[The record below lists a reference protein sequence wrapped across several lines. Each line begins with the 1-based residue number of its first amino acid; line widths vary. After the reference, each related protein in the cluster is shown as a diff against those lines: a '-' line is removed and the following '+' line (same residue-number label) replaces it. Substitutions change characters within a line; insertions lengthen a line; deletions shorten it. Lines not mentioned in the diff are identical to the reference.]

1 MIISE
6 NEVLKRQ
13 FKNDLLNGNV
23 VPHSS
28 VIQFLCFN
36 PKKFKLI
43 FSLRPCRGGKFNK
56 KIILVLMVI
65 VINGIGDAESLV
77 GEYKE

>member
-1 MIISE
+1 MGEISTFKVTSAKKMIISE

-36 PKKFKLI
+36 PKKFKLSI
-43 FSLRPCRGGKFNK
+43 SLRPGSGWK
-56 KIILVLMVI
+56 
-65 VINGIGDAESLV
+65 G
-77 GEYKE
+77 

>member
-1 MIISE
+1 MGEISTFKVTSAKKMIISE

-43 FSLRPCRGGKFNK
+43 FSLRPGSGWK
-56 KIILVLMVI
+56 
-65 VINGIGDAESLV
+65 G
-77 GEYKE
+77 